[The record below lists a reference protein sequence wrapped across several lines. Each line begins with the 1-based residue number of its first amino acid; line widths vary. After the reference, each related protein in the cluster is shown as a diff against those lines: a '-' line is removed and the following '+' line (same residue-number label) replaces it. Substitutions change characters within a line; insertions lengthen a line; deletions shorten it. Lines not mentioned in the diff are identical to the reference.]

1 MSIWGLII
9 IVSCAGAVGGIVN
22 ALISDNGFAMPRA
35 ELIDGR
41 KIVRPGFFG
50 NVFIGAISAGV
61 SWGLYGS
68 LADYPIP
75 LIEKSQQPG
84 VTLSALAG
92 AVLVGV
98 GGARWLTSEV
108 DKTLL
113 TVAASRAAASQADLV
128 AAQRIVSASPVQVLN
143 IVKKMPI
150 D

>member
-1 MSIWGLII
+1 MSIWGLLII
-9 IVSCAGAVGGIVN
+9 IVCAGAVGGIVN
-22 ALISDNGFAMPRA
+22 ALISDNGFAMPRT
-35 ELIDGR
+35 EWIDGR

-50 NVFIGAISAGV
+50 NVFIGVVSASV

-68 LADYPIP
+68 LADYRIP
-75 LIEKSQQPG
+75 LIKNNEPG

-98 GGARWLTSEV
+98 GGARWLTNEV

-113 TVAASRAAASQADLV
+113 TVAASRAAASQADPV
-128 AAQRIVSASPVQVLN
+128 AAQKIVFASPIQVLN
-143 IVKKMPI
+143 IVKKIPT